1 ADLEDGEAV
10 SKIIKDGQSGL
21 KELLNEEITSAPKEI
36 ASLKTEIA
44 DLLVDFNKKIV
55 IFVDNL
61 DRCLPKQ
68 TIQTLESLRL
78 FLFMPNTAF

>member
-1 ADLEDGEAV
+1 
-10 SKIIKDGQSGL
+10 
-21 KELLNEEITSAPKEI
+21 I
-36 ASLKTEIA
+36 AALKTEFA

-78 FLFMPNTAF
+78 FLFMPNTAFVIAADEDMVRHAVKEYFNGIDEKH